1 VELSTLLLVAV
12 AAALAVAVALWA
24 ATIATQSTGIEL
36 LEVKCAA
43 ERRGERVAVTVA
55 IANKGTR
62 AATVVGVVVNG
73 EPREVRLTV
82 KPGETAAFEVEA
94 PGADAVQ
101 VNVKTSGSE
110 YPCLA
115 PVRG

>member
-1 VELSTLLLVAV
+1 
-12 AAALAVAVALWA
+12 
-24 ATIATQSTGIEL
+24 
-36 LEVKCAA
+36 
-43 ERRGERVAVTVA
+43 
-55 IANKGTR
+55 
-62 AATVVGVVVNG
+62 VGVVVNG

>member
-1 VELSTLLLVAV
+1 
-12 AAALAVAVALWA
+12 VAVALWA

-36 LEVKCAA
+36 LEVKCSA

-55 IANKGTR
+55 VANKGTR

-73 EPREVRLTV
+73 EPKEVRLTV

-94 PGADAVQ
+94 PKADAVQ

>member
-1 VELSTLLLVAV
+1 VELSTLLLIAI
-12 AAALAVAVALWA
+12 AIALAVAVALWS

-43 ERRGERVAVTVA
+43 ERRGEKVAVTVA

>member
-1 VELSTLLLVAV
+1 MELSTLLLVAV

-43 ERRGERVAVTVA
+43 ERRGEKVAVTVA

-82 KPGETAAFEVEA
+82 KPGETAALEVEA

-101 VNVKTSGSE
+101 VSVKTSGSE